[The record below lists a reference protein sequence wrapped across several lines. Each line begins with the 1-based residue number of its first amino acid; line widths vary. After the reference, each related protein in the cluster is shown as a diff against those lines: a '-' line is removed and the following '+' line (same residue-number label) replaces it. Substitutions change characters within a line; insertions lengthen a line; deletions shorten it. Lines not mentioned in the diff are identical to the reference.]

1 MTSTSENRADNDA
14 EDEEKYSRP
23 GTPSE
28 QHDTLLTKADDRN
41 VKINH
46 VSKNQKNASASKDPV
61 ISIIDTPTKVQEDTP
76 QDEPH
81 RSWIQSQLADPCGCS
96 NSWTLQVLGL
106 LVFLVLLWGLLYS
119 LVHHEVTPRGDLFKI
134 LVLVLLA
141 FLVGKVVALAR
152 LPPLLGMLITGIAL
166 RTSGF
171 YQISGVYKHIVVTLR
186 EIALS
191 VILIKAGLGLDPVAL
206 YKLSLVVIRLAIC
219 PCIAEAVG
227 AAVLSHFIFG
237 YPWLWGLL
245 LGFLLSAVSPAVVVP
260 VLLALQERGYG
271 ESKGIATLVIAAS
284 SMDDVLAISIYGIC
298 LSMIFSTGNANIGQQ
313 LLQGPLEM
321 LIGLTAGIVWGL
333 LSAIIPHRDDK
344 LVVVKRSVMIGAGGL
359 CAILGAELVDF
370 AGAGPLACITAS
382 FVGCLCWKMQ
392 GWGSHNPVST
402 VFGKVWL
409 LLQPM
414 LFGLIGAEIDLNEL
428 RYETISSG
436 LIVIFGALV
445 VRIICCCFVLLG
457 GKLNMKEVL
466 FVNLAWLPKA
476 TVQAA
481 LAPDALD
488 MVRKSSE
495 NPDPVDIDRGET
507 ILTIAVLSIL
517 VTAPLGSIGITLG
530 GPHLLS
536 QEHPPDS
543 TSEQEKSHSKD
554 KETAVEK
561 V

>member
-1 MTSTSENRADNDA
+1 
-14 EDEEKYSRP
+14 
-23 GTPSE
+23 
-28 QHDTLLTKADDRN
+28 
-41 VKINH
+41 
-46 VSKNQKNASASKDPV
+46 
-61 ISIIDTPTKVQEDTP
+61 
-76 QDEPH
+76 
-81 RSWIQSQLADPCGCS
+81 
-96 NSWTLQVLGL
+96 
-106 LVFLVLLWGLLYS
+106 
-119 LVHHEVTPRGDLFKI
+119 
-134 LVLVLLA
+134 
-141 FLVGKVVALAR
+141 
-152 LPPLLGMLITGIAL
+152 
-166 RTSGF
+166 
-171 YQISGVYKHIVVTLR
+171 
-186 EIALS
+186 
-191 VILIKAGLGLDPVAL
+191 
-206 YKLSLVVIRLAIC
+206 
-219 PCIAEAVG
+219 
-227 AAVLSHFIFG
+227 
-237 YPWLWGLL
+237 
-245 LGFLLSAVSPAVVVP
+245 
-260 VLLALQERGYG
+260 
-271 ESKGIATLVIAAS
+271 
-284 SMDDVLAISIYGIC
+284 
-298 LSMIFSTGNANIGQQ
+298 
-313 LLQGPLEM
+313 
-321 LIGLTAGIVWGL
+321 
-333 LSAIIPHRDDK
+333 
-344 LVVVKRSVMIGAGGL
+344 VKRSVMIGAGGL

-536 QEHPPDS
+536 QEHPPES

>member
-1 MTSTSENRADNDA
+1 MTRTYNTFE
-14 EDEEKYSRP
+14 
-23 GTPSE
+23 
-28 QHDTLLTKADDRN
+28 
-41 VKINH
+41 
-46 VSKNQKNASASKDPV
+46 NQKNVSATTTAGKDPV
-61 ISIIDTPTKVQEDTP
+61 ISIIDTPSKMQ
-76 QDEPH
+76 QDSPEVSNT
-81 RSWIQSQLADPCGCS
+81 RGNWLQSQVAETCGCS
-96 NSWTLQVLGL
+96 NSWTLQVVGV
-106 LVFLVLLWGLLYS
+106 LVFVVLVWALLYS

-141 FLVGKVVALAR
+141 FLAGRLVALIR
-152 LPPLLGMLITGIAL
+152 LPPLLGMLITGIIL

-171 YQISGVYKHIVVTLR
+171 YQISGVYTHIVITLR

-227 AAVLSHFIFG
+227 AAVVSHFILG

-260 VLLALQERGYG
+260 VLLGLQERGYG

-298 LSMIFSTGNANIGQQ
+298 LSMIFSTGNSNLSQQ

-321 LIGLTAGIVWGL
+321 VIGLAIGIVWGL
-333 LSAIIPHRDDK
+333 LTAVIPHRDDK
-344 LVVVKRSVMIGAGGL
+344 LVVLKRSVMVGAGGL
-359 CAILGAELVDF
+359 CAVLGAELVGF
-370 AGAGPLACITAS
+370 PGAGPLACITAS
-382 FVGCLCWKMQ
+382 FVGCVCWKVQ
-392 GWGSHNPVST
+392 GWSSHNPVSN

-409 LLQPM
+409 ILQPM
-414 LFGLIGAEIDLNEL
+414 LFGLIGAEIDLKEL
-428 RYETISSG
+428 RLETISSG
-436 LIVIFGALV
+436 LAVIFGALV
-445 VRIICCCFVLLG
+445 IRVICCCFVLLG
-457 GKLNMKEVL
+457 GNLNMKEML

-488 MVRKSSE
+488 MVRRDE
-495 NPDPVDIDRGET
+495 NPTQVDIDRGEQ

-530 GPHLLS
+530 GPRLLS
-536 QEHPPDS
+536 
-543 TSEQEKSHSKD
+543 TSGAITEGEEKSKEAD
-554 KETAVEK
+554 KETATERV
-561 V
+561 

>member
-1 MTSTSENRADNDA
+1 MGISCTVGRTGGRTE
-14 EDEEKYSRP
+14 
-23 GTPSE
+23 
-28 QHDTLLTKADDRN
+28 
-41 VKINH
+41 
-46 VSKNQKNASASKDPV
+46 NQKNATASKDPV
-61 ISIIDTPTKVQEDTP
+61 ISIIDTPAKVQENSP
-76 QDEPH
+76 EENSPN
-81 RSWIQSQLADPCGCS
+81 RPWYLSQLEDPCGCA
-96 NSWTLQVLGL
+96 NSWTLQVFGL
-106 LVFLVLLWGLLYS
+106 LVFLALLWGLLYS
-119 LVHHEVTPRGDLFKI
+119 LVHNEVTPSGDLFKI

-141 FLVGKVVALAR
+141 FLAGKVVALVR

-171 YQISGVYKHIVVTLR
+171 YQISGVYVHVVVTLR
-186 EIALS
+186 EVALS

-206 YKLSLVVIRLAIC
+206 LKLSLVVIRLAIC

-227 AAVLSHFIFG
+227 AAVVSHYILG

-260 VLLALQERGYG
+260 VLLGLQERGYG

-298 LSMIFSTGNANIGQQ
+298 LSMIFSTGNSDISRQ

-321 LIGLTAGIVWGL
+321 LVGLAIGIAWGL
-333 LSAIIPHRDDK
+333 LTAVIPHRNDK
-344 LVVVKRSVMIGAGGL
+344 LVVLKRSVMIGAGGL
-359 CAILGAELVDF
+359 CAILGAEMLEF
-370 AGAGPLACITAS
+370 PGAGPLACITAS
-382 FVGCLCWKMQ
+382 FVGCLCWKHQ
-392 GWGSHNPVST
+392 GWDSHNPVST

-436 LIVIFGALV
+436 LLVIFGALV

-495 NPDPVDIDRGET
+495 NPDPIDIDRGEQ

-536 QEHPPDS
+536 QEHPES
-543 TSEQEKSHSKD
+543 TSEQDKSHSKE
-554 KETAVEK
+554 KEVAVEK